1 MLLTITI
8 PTYKRPELLH
18 KNLVHIFEQ
27 AAAHEDVS
35 VLVLDDSD
43 GSANAP
49 WIARV
54 RAQFPQARLDYV
66 VNERN
71 LGIDENIKNCILSA
85 RSEYVWLLGEDD
97 LLTAGAL
104 DKVRTALLAERPGF
118 LFANYIYC
126 DDAHART
133 AESPVL
139 PGGQG
144 YSVIAFDAFAAANV
158 WALGFIGGC
167 VLRATDWKAQDVAK
181 FTGSYYSHV
190 GGIIDASVGRDI
202 VVMRD
207 VLVLNRAEDVNT
219 FTWSKSTFD
228 VYFSF
233 YDVLRKSRLSADPT
247 LLARCESAAAHLFKV
262 YSLPWLAAKRADG
275 VYDSAAYG
283 TYYAGAR
290 GQGAGWH
297 LAARALAAFPRGP
310 LRMLRRIHLRKRFSH
325 TVATHT
331 ADTANT
337 VRAGT

>member
-27 AAAHEDVS
+27 ASSHDDVA

-49 WIARV
+49 WIAKVRV
-54 RAQFPQARLDYV
+54 QFPQARLDYAINV
-66 VNERN
+66 RN
-71 LGIDENIKNCILSA
+71 LGIDENIKNCIVSA
-85 RSEYVWLLGEDD
+85 TSEYVWLLGEDD
-97 LLTAGAL
+97 LLTPGAL
-104 DKVRTALLAERPGF
+104 DKVKAALLKERPGF

-126 DDAHART
+126 DDAHAHT
-133 AESPVL
+133 ADAPVL

-144 YSVIAFDAFAAANV
+144 YSVTGFNDFASSYV

-167 VLRATDWKAQDVAK
+167 VIRAADWKGQDIAK
-181 FTGSYYSHV
+181 FKGSYYSHV
-190 GGIIDASVGRDI
+190 GGIIDASVDRDI

-233 YDVLRKSRLSADPT
+233 YDVLRKSRLGAKPE
-247 LLARCESAAAHLFKV
+247 LLARCERAAAHLFKV

-275 VYDSAAYG
+275 VYDGEAYRA
-283 TYYAGAR
+283 YYAAAR
-290 GQGAGWH
+290 QQGAGWH
-297 LAARALAAFPRGP
+297 LGARMLAAFPRMP
-310 LRMLRRIHLRKRFSH
+310 LRMLRRMHLRGRFSR
-325 TVATHT
+325 TVA
-331 ADTANT
+331 AS
-337 VRAGT
+337 AGQGGA

>member
-8 PTYKRPELLH
+8 PTYKRPELLY
-18 KNLVHIFEQ
+18 KNLVHVFEQ
-27 AAAHEDVS
+27 SAMHDDVG

-43 GSANAP
+43 GSGNAP
-49 WIARV
+49 WIDKV
-54 RAQFPQARLDYV
+54 RARFPHARLDYV

-71 LGIDENIKNCILSA
+71 LGIDENIKNCIVSA
-85 RSEYVWLLGEDD
+85 TSEYVWLMGEDD
-97 LLTAGAL
+97 LLTPGAL
-104 DKVRTALLAERPGF
+104 DKVRTALLKERPGF

-126 DDAHART
+126 DDSHAHT
-133 AESPVL
+133 AEGPVL

-144 YSVIAFDAFAAANV
+144 YSVVAFNDFASENV

-167 VLRATDWKAQDVAK
+167 VIRAADWKAQDIAK
-181 FTGSYYSHV
+181 FKGSYYSHV
-190 GGIIDASVGRDI
+190 GGIIDASVDRNI

-233 YDVLRKSRLSADPT
+233 YDVLRKSRLAAKPE

-275 VYDSAAYG
+275 VYDGAAYH
-283 TYYAGAR
+283 TYYAQAHRGASWHMGAR
-290 GQGAGWH
+290 
-297 LAARALAAFPRGP
+297 LLAAFPRTP
-310 LRMLRRIHLRKRFSH
+310 LRLLRRMHLRSRFSQ
-325 TVATHT
+325 TVAATT
-331 ADTANT
+331 GQQSA
-337 VRAGT
+337 

>member
-1 MLLTITI
+1 MLLTISI

-18 KNLVHIFEQ
+18 KNLVEILAQ
-27 AAAHEDVS
+27 AASHDDVG

-43 GSANAP
+43 GSGNAP
-49 WIARV
+49 VIAKV

-71 LGIDENIKNCILSA
+71 LGIDENIKNCIMSA
-85 RSEYVWLLGEDD
+85 AGEYVWLLGEDD
-97 LLTAGAL
+97 LLTPGAL
-104 DKVRTALLAERPGF
+104 GKVKAALLKERPGF

-126 DDAHART
+126 DDVHLHS

-144 YSVIAFDAFAAANV
+144 YSVVNFDAFAADTI

-167 VLRATDWKAQDVAK
+167 VIRAADWKSQAIAK
-181 FTGSYYSHV
+181 FKGSYYSHV
-190 GGIIDASVGRDI
+190 GGIVDASVGRDI

-233 YDVLRKSRLSADPT
+233 YDVLRKSRLAGNPG
-247 LLARCESAAAHLFKV
+247 LLARCERAAAHLFKV
-262 YSLPWLAAKRADG
+262 YSLAWLAAKRADG
-275 VYDSAAYG
+275 VYDSEAYRS
-283 TYYAGAR
+283 YYAQAR
-290 GQGAGWH
+290 EQGAGWH
-297 LAARALAAFPRGP
+297 LGARVLAAFPRTP
-310 LRMLRRIHLRKRFSH
+310 LRMLRRMHLRKRFSH
-325 TVATHT
+325 TVAATT
-331 ADTANT
+331 GQ
-337 VRAGT
+337 AGA